1 MGLRFRK
8 SVTLLPGVKLNIGK
22 SSVGVSL
29 GGKFAGVSL
38 NTKTGASVRASL
50 PGTGLSYTKKV
61 AGFSKKKKSASRSKL
76 DEVKERLNNSDGMDE
91 KEKNQLLVEEY
102 ENHIEAIR
110 QVHVEC
116 EDAVDWDRIK
126 TSKAPYAKGEAGPK
140 EQEAQKALD
149 DLKPGF
155 LGLFG
160 DKEQK
165 KALEEAL
172 EAAKLEDEQ
181 DYVLWEANREYAD
194 KVLAGDIDAY
204 YDVITDNNPFEDLQ
218 EFGSGFEF
226 GTEDP
231 SSMEIEFQV
240 QSEDV
245 VPQKSRSLTK
255 TGKVSEKAL
264 SKTAL
269 YDITQDYVCSCSIRL
284 AREIFALLPVQ
295 NVIVHA
301 EDGVLNT
308 ATGRTK
314 KETILSVRFER
325 EGFYDINFDKIDPS
339 DFVKSFEHNMDF
351 KKTAGFEPVERL
363 S

>member
-8 SVTLLPGVKLNIGK
+8 SVTLLPGVKLNIGSK
-22 SSVGVSL
+22 SVGVSL
-29 GGKFAGVSL
+29 GGKYAGVSL
-38 NTKTGASVRASL
+38 NTRTGASVRASL

-61 AGFSKKKKSASRSKL
+61 GGSPKKKSSSKSKL
-76 DEVKERLNNSDGMDE
+76 EEVKEKLGNSDGLDE
-91 KEKNQLLVEEY
+91 KDKNKLLVEEY
-102 ENHIEAIR
+102 ENHIDAIR

-116 EDAVDWDRIK
+116 EEPVDWKRIR
-126 TSKAPYAKGEAGPK
+126 TSKEPYAKGEAGPM
-140 EQEAQKALD
+140 EQKAQKALD
-149 DLKPGF
+149 DYNPGF

-160 DKEQK
+160 NKEEK

-172 EAAKLEDEQ
+172 EAAKLQ
-181 DYVLWEANREYAD
+181 DKETYELWEANRAYAD
-194 KVLAGDIDAY
+194 KVLDGDIDAY

-226 GTEDP
+226 GTDDP
-231 SSMEIEFQV
+231 SCMEIEFQV
-240 QSEDV
+240 KSEDV
-245 VPQKSRSLTK
+245 VPQKSKSLTK

-264 SKTAL
+264 TKTAL

-284 AREIFALLPVQ
+284 AREIFALLPVVT
-295 NVIVHA
+295 VIVHA

-314 KETILSVRFER
+314 TETILSVRFER
-325 EGFYDINFDKIDPS
+325 EGFEDVNFDKIDAS
-339 DFVKSFEHNMDF
+339 DFVKSFEHHMSF

-363 S
+363 V

>member
-8 SVTLLPGVKLNIGK
+8 SVTLLPGVKLNIGTK
-22 SSVGVSL
+22 SVGVSL

-38 NTKTGASVRASL
+38 NTRTGASVRASL
-50 PGTGLSYTKKV
+50 PGTGLSYTQKV
-61 AGFSKKKKSASRSKL
+61 GGSKKKKSGSKSKL
-76 DEVKERLNNSDGMDE
+76 DEIKEKLSNSDELDE
-91 KEKNQLLVEEY
+91 KDKNKLLVEEY

-116 EDAVDWDRIK
+116 EDQVDWKRIGK
-126 TSKAPYAKGEAGPK
+126 SKEPYAKGEAGPK

-149 DLKPGF
+149 DCKSGF

-160 DKEQK
+160 NKEEK

-172 EAAKLEDEQ
+172 EAAKLEDRQVYE
-181 DYVLWEANREYAD
+181 LWEANKAYAD
-194 KVLAGDIDAY
+194 RVLDGDIDAY

-240 QSEDV
+240 KSEDV
-245 VPQKSRSLTK
+245 VPQKSKSLTK

-264 SKTAL
+264 TKTAL
-269 YDITQDYVCSCSIRL
+269 YDMTQDYVCSCSIRL
-284 AREIFALLPVQ
+284 AREIFALLPVVT
-295 NVIVHA
+295 VIVHA

-314 KETILSVRFER
+314 TETILSVKFER
-325 EGFYDINFDKIDPS
+325 EGFEGINFDKIDAS
-339 DFVKSFEHNMDF
+339 DFVKTFEHNMSF

>member
-8 SVTLLPGVKLNIGK
+8 SVTLLPGVKLNIGSK
-22 SSVGVSL
+22 SVGVSL

-38 NTKTGASVRASL
+38 NTRTGASVRASL

-61 AGFSKKKKSASRSKL
+61 AGLSRKKSGSRSRL
-76 DEVKERLNNSDGMDE
+76 DEVKEKLSSSDGMDE
-91 KEKNQLLVEEY
+91 KDRNKLLVEEY

-116 EDAVDWDRIK
+116 EEPVDWDGIR
-126 TSKAPYAKGEAGPK
+126 TSKEPYAKGGAGPRERK
-140 EQEAQKALD
+140 VQKALD

-160 DKEQK
+160 NKEEK
-165 KALEEAL
+165 KALEDAL

-181 DYVLWEANREYAD
+181 EYVLWEANKEYAD

-231 SSMEIEFQV
+231 ASMEIEFQV
-240 QSEDV
+240 KSKDV
-245 VPQKSRSLTK
+245 VPRRSRSLTK

-264 SKTAL
+264 TKTAL
-269 YDITQDYVCSCSIRL
+269 YDMTQDYVCSCSIRL
-284 AREIFALLPVQ
+284 AREIFALLPVETI
-295 NVIVHA
+295 IVHA

-314 KETILSVRFER
+314 TETILSVRFDR
-325 EGFYDINFDKIDPS
+325 EGFNDINFEKIDAS
-339 DFVKSFEHNMDF
+339 DFVKSFEHNMSF